1 MSKFGGEAFAGLHGK
16 PTEIWTEE
24 YIDRIYK
31 NQVAMLDKI
40 PFLRGASPWTLMDF
54 DGFLLTFA
62 LVPDKTG
69 LLQSERRG
77 FR

>member
-1 MSKFGGEAFAGLHGK
+1 
-16 PTEIWTEE
+16 
-24 YIDRIYK
+24 
-31 NQVAMLDKI
+31 MLDKI